1 MNKKLLISTLSI
13 LLFGNSIFAQET
25 KISFETSEGYNLGN
39 FNGQK
44 GWSNWGYVD
53 KTHSQVVNTIASHGA
68 NSVAVIADEAQ
79 EENWGGIFYD
89 APTYKRM
96 SISADIYLDSLNSA
110 DYDMLT
116 LYSMDVE
123 EYERLGGFY
132 YSYDATLEVGD
143 DTTIVTKTWQAKKWY
158 NLKVN
163 IDFNT
168 KKIEYYLDNIK
179 ITTSTFNSQINSI
192 KEFDFEFDNYR
203 SGFKVDNVK
212 IQNLD
217 NLGASEIEKNA
228 VQVYPNPSSDF
239 INFKG
244 LKDVEQISVIDA
256 TGKLFHQ
263 SNSVMPI
270 DVKTWKSGLYLI
282 KIKSK
287 DSEFT
292 TKFIKK

>member
-1 MNKKLLISTLSI
+1 MIEIKNLNKIYLKGKKNMVHALNNINLKIDDRETVAIIGESGAGKSTLLHIMSCI
-13 LLFGNSIFAQET
+13 D
-25 KISFETSEGYNLGN
+25 N
-39 FNGQK
+39 FDG
-44 GWSNWGYVD
+44 
-53 KTHSQVVNTIASHGA
+53 
-68 NSVAVIADEAQ
+68 
-79 EENWGGIFYD
+79 
-89 APTYKRM
+89 
-96 SISADIYLDSLNSA
+96 
-110 DYDMLT
+110 
-116 LYSMDVE
+116 
-123 EYERLGGFY
+123 
-132 YSYDATLEVGD
+132 
-143 DTTIVTKTWQAKKWY
+143 
-158 NLKVN
+158 
-163 IDFNT
+163 
-168 KKIEYYLDNIK
+168 EYYLDNIK

-192 KEFDFEFDNYR
+192 KVFDFEFDNYR

>member
-244 LKDVEQISVIDA
+244 LKDVEQISVFDA

-263 SNSVMPI
+263 SDSVAPI